1 MNRGGEWTPQPES
14 GVEAALAG
22 LMGPAPGDFAA
33 RVLHR
38 VGIPRDRYD
47 LYLHLDAPAGGLYVA
62 YGADAVTGA
71 ALGTAL
77 SGPQAFEEA
86 HRARTGRS
94 AIPTTK
100 PLPGLRTALR
110 TGRARGLAIDLP
122 ELTEA
127 ERSVLDA
134 VRTIP
139 RGQLRPLAWVA
150 REAALPDSAAV
161 TAALVANPVPLLIP
175 CHRVTFDDGG
185 PCDLRYGPIAGEAL
199 RRAEGMDEAL
209 VGLSRAG
216 TVFLGSDT
224 TRIYC
229 HPTCAHARRIT
240 PVHQVPF
247 RSARDA
253 QAAGY
258 RACKSCR
265 PIAA

>member
-22 LMGPAPGDFAA
+22 LAGPAPGDFAA
-33 RVLHR
+33 RVLQR

-47 LYLHLDAPAGGLYVA
+47 MYLHLEAPAGGLYVA
-62 YGADAVTGA
+62 YGAHAVTGA
-71 ALGTAL
+71 ALGRTLA
-77 SGPQAFEEA
+77 GPQAFEEA

-94 AIPTTK
+94 AIPTTR

-110 TGRARGLAIDLP
+110 TGRAKSLRIDLP

-127 ERSVLDA
+127 ERAALDA

-150 REAALPDSAAV
+150 REAALPDDAPV
-161 TAALVANPVPLLIP
+161 TEALVANPVPLLIP
-175 CHRVTFDDGG
+175 CHRVTFDNGG
-185 PCDLRYGPIAGEAL
+185 PCDLRYGPTVGAVL
-199 RRAEGMDEAL
+199 RKAEGIDDAL
-209 VGLSRAG
+209 VGLSRSG
-216 TVFLGSDT
+216 TAFLGSDT

-240 PVHQVPF
+240 PPHQVPF
-247 RSARDA
+247 RSARA
-253 QAAGY
+253 AREAGY

>member
-1 MNRGGEWTPQPES
+1 MNRGGERTAQPDG
-14 GVEAALAG
+14 GVEASLAG
-22 LMGPAPGDFAA
+22 LAGPAPTDFAA
-33 RVLHR
+33 RVLQR

-47 LYLHLDAPAGGLYVA
+47 MYLHLDAPAGGLYVA
-62 YGADAVTGA
+62 YGAEAVTGA
-71 ALGTAL
+71 ALGRTVP
-77 SGPQAFEEA
+77 GPEGFEEA
-86 HRARTGRS
+86 HLARTGRS
-94 AIPTTK
+94 AIRTTR

-110 TGRARGLAIDLP
+110 TGRAKGLRIDLP

-127 ERSVLDA
+127 ERTVLDA

-150 REAALPDSAAV
+150 REAALSGTAAV
-161 TAALVANPVPLLIP
+161 SEALEVNPVPLLIP
-175 CHRVTFDDGG
+175 CHRVTFDGGG
-185 PCDLRYGPIAGEAL
+185 PCDLRYGPIVGAVL
-199 RRAEGMDEAL
+199 RGAEGVGDEL
-209 VGLSRAG
+209 VGLSRKG

-240 PVHQVPF
+240 PPHQVPF
-247 RSARDA
+247 RSARA
-253 QAAGY
+253 AREAGY

>member
-1 MNRGGEWTPQPES
+1 MNRGGEWTSQPE
-14 GVEAALAG
+14 GRVETALAG
-22 LMGPAPGDFAA
+22 LAGPAPGDFAA
-33 RVLHR
+33 RVLQR

-47 LYLHLDAPAGGLYVA
+47 TYLHLDAPAGGLYVA
-62 YGADAVTGA
+62 YGAQAVTGS
-71 ALGTAL
+71 ALGGTL
-77 SGPQAFEEA
+77 PGPRAFEEA
-86 HRARTGRS
+86 HLVRTGRS
-94 AIPTTK
+94 AIPTTR

-110 TGRARGLAIDLP
+110 TGRTKNLRIDLP

-127 ERSVLDA
+127 ERAALDA

-150 REAALPDSAAV
+150 REAALAGAAAV
-161 TAALVANPVPLLIP
+161 TEALVVNPVPLLIP

-185 PCDLRYGPIAGEAL
+185 PCDLRYGPTVGAAL
-199 RRAEGMDEAL
+199 RDAEGIDDEL
-209 VGLSRAG
+209 VGLSRSG
-216 TVFLGSDT
+216 TAFLGSDT

-240 PVHQVPF
+240 RPHQVPF
-247 RSARDA
+247 RSARA
-253 QAAGY
+253 AREAGY